1 MYKYLK
7 SIICRGIVEIW
18 GNRGNK
24 QNLSDKYEEHI
35 WTGYQLFFIKAQSFY
50 VFLSVSCPDLLE
62 NRRGWLQIS
71 RVKHIQS
78 ISGLKLCGINQL
90 WWGEAERPCIMVSAI
105 HPPTEAG
112 FCQSYVNSWSSCFI
126 TVLQTAVENVFWVKL
141 KTSFCCKYLF
151 FKLLFQIT

>member
-1 MYKYLK
+1 M
-7 SIICRGIVEIW
+7 
-18 GNRGNK
+18 
-24 QNLSDKYEEHI
+24 
-35 WTGYQLFFIKAQSFY
+35 
-50 VFLSVSCPDLLE
+50 FLSVSCPDLLE
-62 NRRGWLQIS
+62 DRRGWLQIS

-105 HPPTEAG
+105 QPPTEAG

-141 KTSFCCKYLF
+141 KTSFCCIYFLNF
-151 FKLLFQIT
+151 YFKLLKTDDLKREALFFNWDDTILFWKDWNEAWKVFFLGFLCFLT